1 MKLSTSLISQVILVI
16 AFVSG
21 YFLIDFKV
29 LQKKIQGEG
38 QYVAQNKDCDLR
50 KGPCEVTIEDGTK
63 LTLEVFPKDIPIME
77 KIKFKVKS
85 SNKTLEDLS
94 LKIYS
99 TNMNMGSY
107 ELPLKRSSDGT
118 YETSSTLPACKIGG
132 MHWNAEIQKPSLF
145 SITGAKFNF

>member
-1 MKLSTSLISQVILVI
+1 MKISTSLLSQVILVV
-16 AFVSG
+16 ALVTG

-29 LQKKIQGEG
+29 LQKKIQGDG
-38 QYVAQNKDCDLR
+38 RYTSQSKDCDLR
-50 KGPCEVTIEDGTK
+50 KGPCEVVIEDGTK

-77 KIKFKVKS
+77 KIKFRVKS
-85 SNKTLEDLS
+85 SDKTIEDLS

-107 ELPLKRSSDGT
+107 ELPLKKNPDGT
-118 YETSSTLPACKIGG
+118 YEISSTLPACKIGG
-132 MHWNAEIQKPSLF
+132 MHWNAEVQKASLF